1 MIKIQIDDTSGFCSG
16 VIRAVSIAEDAL
28 EQSDKLYC
36 LGNIVHNPVELAR
49 LAELGME
56 IIDYEQYRKLKN
68 TTVLIRAHGEPP
80 HVFATA
86 KENNI
91 RLLNTTCPIVIRVQD
106 KVKAALEK
114 IESGR
119 GSIII
124 YGRKEHP
131 EVIAMVGITG
141 GKAIVVRNL
150 DELKEVSFKMPVYLF
165 AQTTRNRDKYVELA
179 EEIKR
184 RIIHQGGDPETML
197 HFHRTICGEVA
208 NRLPDIERFAQ
219 QYDLI
224 LFVSGKES
232 SNGRMLYNACKN
244 INPNTWFI
252 TEIED
257 MDPVPVAEAESIGIS
272 GATSTPPWFLEKV
285 RDTAIGIIE
294 KN

>member
-16 VIRAVSIAEDAL
+16 VIRAVGMAEDAL
-28 EQSDKLYC
+28 EQSGKLYC

-49 LAELGME
+49 LTEMGME
-56 IIDYEQYRKLKN
+56 IIDYDQYRKLKD

-80 HVFATA
+80 HVFTTA

-91 RLLNTTCPIVIRVQD
+91 KLLNGTCPIVNRLQD
-106 KVKAALEK
+106 KVRTALEK
-114 IESGR
+114 VENDKGT
-119 GSIII
+119 III

-131 EVIAMVGITG
+131 EVVALVGIAS

-150 DELKEVSFKMPVYLF
+150 DELEEITFTTPVYLF
-165 AQTTRNRDKYVELA
+165 AQTTNSREKYVELA
-179 EEIKR
+179 EEIKQ
-184 RIIHQGGDPETML
+184 RIITDGGDPESML
-197 HFHRTICGEVA
+197 YFHRTVCGEVA
-208 NRLPDIERFAQ
+208 SRLPDIERFAQ

-232 SNGRMLYNACKN
+232 SNGRMLYKACKE

-257 MDPVPVAEAESIGIS
+257 MDPVPVKDAESIGIS
-272 GATSTPPWFLEKV
+272 GATSTPPWFLEEV

-294 KN
+294 KI